1 MRIIILNFIS
11 KKIKIEKPQ
20 VAHVFGH
27 SQQFTNYEKVAISLN
42 ANLITL

>member
-1 MRIIILNFIS
+1 MFLKIIS
-11 KKIKIEKPQ
+11 KKIKTERPQ

-42 ANLITL
+42 ANLIT